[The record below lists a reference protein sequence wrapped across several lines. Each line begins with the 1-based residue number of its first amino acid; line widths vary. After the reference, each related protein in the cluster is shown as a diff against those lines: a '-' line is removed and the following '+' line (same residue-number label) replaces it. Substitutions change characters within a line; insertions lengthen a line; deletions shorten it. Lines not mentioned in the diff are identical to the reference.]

1 MNGLSK
7 ILVRSNG
14 GEVLTLGTFFC
25 LYVAQS
31 VPSSFLSTALQV
43 LMRENN
49 FSLSTIGLLQMVK
62 LPWILKFL
70 WAPLIDRN
78 CVTVA
83 HYKRCI
89 ISSELAYAVILL
101 VMGMFHIATDIY
113 LIIALVILSLVASGT
128 QDIATDALA
137 VLSFTKRDKSMVN
150 SMQSMGGFGGT
161 LLGSGVL
168 LIVLHR
174 YGWGVVLPCLC
185 IFVLLALI
193 PLLFNKRLT
202 IAEKT
207 ATERARAADFLWFFA
222 RRSIWRQVGFLLIY
236 YAGLIGI
243 LSMLRPYLVDNG
255 YTMRDIG
262 IMSGI
267 LGTCM
272 ACLSSLGA
280 GFIVRRI
287 GICRARIL
295 FAVLTLCTTVFFL
308 AQSFLPVNTVL
319 LCLGIVLLWGSYGF
333 ASVVVY
339 VSSMNC
345 VRSGREGT
353 DFTVQIVLTHASGM
367 LMAAVAGALSDRIG
381 YHGLFAAEVAI
392 AALSLVYVL
401 AMFKKTEAK
410 NE

>member
-7 ILVRSNG
+7 ISVRSNG

-161 LLGSGVL
+161 LLGSG
-168 LIVLHR
+168 
-174 YGWGVVLPCLC
+174 
-185 IFVLLALI
+185 ALI

-272 ACLSSLGA
+272 ACVSSLGA

-308 AQSFLPVNTVL
+308 GQSFLPVNTVL

-401 AMFKKTEAK
+401 TMFKRTEAK